1 MQATPACHHGQ
12 VRGRSAHLQETS
24 NAADAATSASEDANV
39 SDATGRGQG
48 HQTSAKVVE
57 QSSREE
63 GIVRAGE
70 TPIEHE
76 RPEDW
81 GWHGEAGK
89 AGRIAGWLLAVV
101 LLTLLVGNHEGRV
114 EDIYLVL
121 ASATLVGTLLWD
133 MRRRK
138 NAWRAR

>member
-1 MQATPACHHGQ
+1 
-12 VRGRSAHLQETS
+12 
-24 NAADAATSASEDANV
+24 V

-48 HQTSAKVVE
+48 QQTSARVIE
-57 QSSREE
+57 QSDREE
-63 GIVRAGE
+63 GIVRAGS

-89 AGRIAGWLLAVV
+89 AGRIAGWLMVVV

-114 EDIYLVL
+114 EDLYLVGAALLL
-121 ASATLVGTLLWD
+121 AVTLLWD
-133 MRRRK
+133 VRRRK

>member
-1 MQATPACHHGQ
+1 M
-12 VRGRSAHLQETS
+12 
-24 NAADAATSASEDANV
+24 

-48 HQTSAKVVE
+48 HQTSAQVIE
-57 QSSREE
+57 QSDREE

-70 TPIEHE
+70 TPVVHE

-89 AGRIAGWLLAVV
+89 GGRIMGWLMVAF
-101 LLTLLVGNHEGRV
+101 LLTMLVGNHEGRV
-114 EDIYLVL
+114 EDLWLLGAALTL
-121 ASATLVGTLLWD
+121 AVTLVWD
-133 MRRRK
+133 VRRRK

>member
-1 MQATPACHHGQ
+1 M
-12 VRGRSAHLQETS
+12 
-24 NAADAATSASEDANV
+24 

-48 HQTSAKVVE
+48 QQTSARVIE
-57 QSSREE
+57 QSDREE
-63 GIVRAGE
+63 GIVRAGS

-89 AGRIAGWLLAVV
+89 AGRIAGWLMVVV

-114 EDIYLVL
+114 EDLYLVGAALLL
-121 ASATLVGTLLWD
+121 AVTLLWD
-133 MRRRK
+133 VRRRK

>member
-1 MQATPACHHGQ
+1 
-12 VRGRSAHLQETS
+12 
-24 NAADAATSASEDANV
+24 V

-57 QSSREE
+57 QSGREE

-70 TPIEHE
+70 TPIVHE

-81 GWHGEAGK
+81 GWHGEAGRT
-89 AGRIAGWLLAVV
+89 GRVFGWILAVV
-101 LLTLLVGNHEGRV
+101 LLTLMVGNHEGRI
-114 EDIYLVL
+114 EDIYLAL
-121 ASATLVGTLLWD
+121 ASATLIVTLLWD
-133 MRRRK
+133 IRRRK